1 MAGSTTNLD
10 LIIQSQASKE
20 VTANALFDAGSP
32 VTLYGRRNS
41 TTSGL
46 TWGYYGG
53 YAMVKGVPISIAN
66 GTLTL
71 TASSTCYIVAAIAT
85 GAVSFSTATTNW
97 NDLANYQRLYSVVT
111 GTATVTSYTDF
122 RSTDVCGQTDSGTY
136 TPTLTN
142 VANLDAST
150 AYACQWLRVGNV
162 VSVSGKVDADPTG
175 AGAVQL
181 GISLPIASTFANA
194 EECAGTAV
202 APGVAGQCAAI
213 VADVANARAEMQWV
227 AVDTTNQA
235 MVFSFTYRLI

>member
-10 LIIQSQASKE
+10 LITQSQASKE

-32 VTLYGRRNS
+32 ATLYGRRNS

-53 YAMVKGVPISIAN
+53 YAMVKGVTTSIAN

-71 TASSTCYIVAAIAT
+71 TASTTCYIVSAIAT

-97 NDLANYQRLYSVVT
+97 NDLANYTRLYSVVT
-111 GTATVTSYTDF
+111 GTATVTSYVDY
-122 RSTDVCGQTDSGTY
+122 RSTDLAGQTDSGTY

-142 VANLDAST
+142 VANLDGST

-162 VSVSGKVDADPTG
+162 VTVSGRVDADPTA

-181 GISLPIASTFANA
+181 GVSLPIASNLANA
-194 EECAGTAV
+194 RECAGTAV
-202 APGVAGQCAAI
+202 APGVAGLCAA
-213 VADVANARAEMQWV
+213 VVGDATNDRAEFQWI

-235 MVFSFTYRLI
+235 FYFSFTYQII